1 MTIINFINKYIE
13 YDNKKIN
20 IINMINELN
29 NKNINIFI
37 ITFII
42 TPKRLFIMVNKKLY
56 QCIKFN
62 DIYELGGISLLLE
75 QCNMINNL
83 DYFLNIRFNYI
94 IISNISC
101 NKVRDRNNIYLYNY
115 IDMNNLKKYVFI

>member
-56 QCIKFN
+56 KCIKFN
-62 DIYELGGISLLLE
+62 NIYD

-101 NKVRDRNNIYLYNY
+101 NKFRDRNNIYLYNY
-115 IDMNNLKKYVFI
+115 IDTNNLKKYVFI

>member
-1 MTIINFINKYIE
+1 MTIINFINQYIE
-13 YDNKKIN
+13 YNDKKFN
-20 IINMINELN
+20 IINMINEL

-56 QCIKFN
+56 ICINFD
-62 DIYELGGISLLLE
+62 DIYE
-75 QCNMINNL
+75 QCNIFTNL

-94 IISNISC
+94 IISNIPY

-115 IDMNNLKKYVFI
+115 IDTNNLKKYVFI